1 MTTLSDIYYNDDSLR
16 TPDNGGDKGTAHSY
30 IRTYDSI
37 FEQYQNK
44 DINILEIGVYEGHSL
59 SLWNKYF
66 TATSKVYGVDI
77 NSDCKQYERDNIS
90 VFIGDATN
98 EDFIKQSFDG
108 IKFDIIVDD
117 GSHIKDEQLASFKVL
132 FDTYLNEG
140 GTYIIEDIGCLDDYQ
155 ADFENLHSSCRIL
168 DTRRIQQRW
177 DDALAIY
184 TK

>member
-1 MTTLSDIYYNDDSLR
+1 MATLSEIYYGDESLR

-30 IRTYDSI
+30 IKTYDSI

-44 DINILEIGVYEGHSL
+44 NINILEIGIYEGHSL
-59 SLWNKYF
+59 SLWSRYF
-66 TATSKVYGVDI
+66 TPTSNIYGIDT
-77 NSDCKQYERDNIS
+77 NNDCKQYERGNIS
-90 VFIGDATN
+90 VLIGDATN
-98 EDFIKQSFDG
+98 EEFIKQSFGD
-108 IKFDIIVDD
+108 IRFDIIVDD

-140 GTYIIEDIGCLDDYQ
+140 GIYIIEDIGSLDNHQ
-155 ADFENLHSSCRIL
+155 ADFENLHPSCEIL